1 MNKEKKVQLLAF
13 KILNKYFDK
22 LQDLTDQLNDICM
35 DICAD
40 IRKIKDK
47 GKTKWTN
54 TKEL

>member
-1 MNKEKKVQLLAF
+1 MGKVMNKEKKVQLLAF

-40 IRKIKDK
+40 IRKIKDER
-47 GKTKWTN
+47 KTK
-54 TKEL
+54 